1 MSPFKAAIIASSAT
15 SSSSSARSGS
25 SSATSGNTVEPIDD
39 LDRRILAKMQDD
51 CSLNNL
57 ELAASVHA
65 SAPTTLRRVRKLR
78 EAGYIEKQV
87 AILAPEKLDAS
98 LTAIVEITLENQA
111 AEVLQ
116 AFEAAM
122 LTESAVSQCYRVS
135 SSADFIV
142 VIQVRDMNAYHN
154 LVHRAF
160 TAHARVRNVRTFFS
174 THRAKFET
182 RIAL

>member
-1 MSPFKAAIIASSAT
+1 MSLKTAPDLSSTPSSITPPASAPGSAE
-15 SSSSSARSGS
+15 
-25 SSATSGNTVEPIDD
+25 EPIDE
-39 LDRRILAKMQDD
+39 LDRRILAKMQED

-116 AFEAAM
+116 AFETAM
-122 LTESAVSQCYRVS
+122 LAESAVLQCYRVS
-135 SSADFIV
+135 SGADFIV
-142 VIQVRDMNAYHN
+142 VVQVRDMNAYHA

-160 TAHARVRNVRTFFS
+160 TASARVRNVRTFFS

-182 RIAL
+182 RIVL

>member
-1 MSPFKAAIIASSAT
+1 M
-15 SSSSSARSGS
+15 
-25 SSATSGNTVEPIDD
+25 
-39 LDRRILAKMQDD
+39 
-51 CSLNNL
+51 NNL

-122 LTESAVSQCYRVS
+122 LAESAVLQCYRVS
-135 SSADFIV
+135 SGADFIV
-142 VIQVRDMNAYHN
+142 VVQVRDMNAYHA

-160 TAHARVRNVRTFFS
+160 TAQARVRNVRTFFS
-174 THRAKFET
+174 THRSKFDT